1 LASNLYTKS
10 KTFKKLE
17 DTLIYIFLLAIAAW
31 VIYVLFENDSSNEVT
46 SPKKNVPNSNN
57 TPQVVHQPTPSVQAS
72 QRTICH
78 LAGAPYYIGGKDREH
93 MNIFKNN
100 QLLAAV
106 REPKNSY
113 DSNAI
118 GLYLNNKQIGH
129 IPKLH
134 NEKHAIHMDNGGKLY
149 VKILR
154 TDYDDP
160 WKGVTLDISNA

>member
-1 LASNLYTKS
+1 MIYL
-10 KTFKKLE
+10 F
-17 DTLIYIFLLAIAAW
+17 LIAIFAW
-31 VIYVLFENDSSNEVT
+31 VIYVFFKNESTDEVAT
-46 SPKKNVPNSNN
+46 QKKKETTLNNS
-57 TPQVVHQPTPSVQAS
+57 PQVVHKPKPSVQVS

-78 LAGAPYYIGGKDREH
+78 LAGAPYYIGGKDAEH
-93 MNIFKNN
+93 MDIFESN

-106 REPKNSY
+106 REPKNPY

-118 GLYLNNKQIGH
+118 GLYLNNKQVGH

-154 TDYDDP
+154 IDYDDP

>member
-1 LASNLYTKS
+1 MIYL
-10 KTFKKLE
+10 F
-17 DTLIYIFLLAIAAW
+17 LIVIFAW
-31 VIYVLFENDSSNEVT
+31 VIYVFFKNDSTNEGATAKKKVVT
-46 SPKKNVPNSNN
+46 SNSSPQVPNK
-57 TPQVVHQPTPSVQAS
+57 PKPSANVS

-78 LAGAPYYIGGKDREH
+78 LAGAPYYIGGKDAVH
-93 MNIFKNN
+93 MEMFESN

-106 REPKNSY
+106 REPQNPY

-118 GLYLNNKQIGH
+118 GLYLNNKQVGH

-134 NEKHAIHMDNGGKLY
+134 NKKHAVHMDSGGKLY

-154 TDYDDP
+154 IDYDDP